1 MKLKK
6 LIQTQNSYHQ
16 KKRKR
21 KIERNP
27 DGKWVR
33 TSEACHTRWVERMTM
48 APWLCKYLMVGTAAR
63 ILVSS
68 VMLKL
73 SSKGTLRSTLTN
85 TLLPFKSAC
94 FKVLT
99 LLLVAITAFKKNKKK
114 NQHPDHKNKNLI
126 RKRET
131 GLVGMCEIDWLTEIE
146 ERKWKIWVFRE
157 SDFLSNKDK

>member
-1 MKLKK
+1 MKHHKKQQQYKDPCTKTMKSSKEILFWICYTNEKSKNYKSHMKQEK
-6 LIQTQNSYHQ
+6 LIQTQNSYDQ
-16 KKRKR
+16 KKKKR

-33 TSEACHTRWVERMTM
+33 TSEACHTRWVERMTL

-99 LLLVAITAFKKNKKK
+99 LLLVAITAFKKNQKKST
-114 NQHPDHKNKNLI
+114 P
-126 RKRET
+126 R
-131 GLVGMCEIDWLTEIE
+131 
-146 ERKWKIWVFRE
+146 
-157 SDFLSNKDK
+157 S